1 LGRWRLRH
9 ILGTRDR
16 YKREQRKPKDSRC
29 NAARGETDGHSCIFS
44 LPSLRSTHNHGIG
57 HAKAVN
63 FPQSADFSPKLRQI
77 GQLEAP
83 MVISTSTG
91 KVV

>member
-29 NAARGETDGHSCIFS
+29 NAPRGETDGHIAIFS
-44 LPSLRSTHNHGIG
+44 LLSQRSTHNHGIG
-57 HAKAVN
+57 RAKAVN
-63 FPQSADFSPKLRQI
+63 FPQSANFSPKLRQI
-77 GQLEAP
+77 SGAKRQ